1 MAETLFTVL
10 KKEHKEI
17 KGLLK
22 EAEKDPRKFS
32 EFTDELNS
40 HVQAEEQTFYTP
52 MKDEKELHELIL
64 EGFEEHHVVDL
75 IVKEMQSGAAG
86 SEEWQAKLGV
96 LRENLEHHIEEEEQ
110 QMFPKAEKVVGR
122 TRAFE
127 MAEEYQRA
135 EQALVGSAS

>member
-10 KKEHKEI
+10 RKEHKEI
-17 KGLLK
+17 KSLLK

-32 EFTDELNS
+32 EFTEELNG
-40 HVQAEEQTFYTP
+40 HVHAEERTLYTP
-52 MKDEKELHELIL
+52 MKNEKELRELIL

-75 IVKEMQSGAAG
+75 IVGEMQGGAAG
-86 SEEWQAKLGV
+86 SEEWHAKLGV

-122 TRAFE
+122 AHAFE
-127 MAEEYQRA
+127 MAKEYERVHQT
-135 EQALVGSAS
+135 LVGSAH